1 MSIGGNPERNI
12 DGSWGL
18 QKPVETKLCRNCVFW
33 SRNTPTEL
41 IPTIDERYGKCACPK
56 LMYDPKNFGFRTI
69 PQGNDLLVYKDYE
82 GWEASFIT
90 GEDFGCVHF
99 MYPDNEVEEK
109 E

>member
-1 MSIGGNPERNI
+1 
-12 DGSWGL
+12 
-18 QKPVETKLCRNCVFW
+18 
-33 SRNTPTEL
+33 
-41 IPTIDERYGKCACPK
+41 
-56 LMYDPKNFGFRTI
+56 MYDPKNFGFRTI